1 MRVLQTKESGFG
13 LKAVVHLAP
22 TTTAATTTTTT
33 RVGVYRAIAMG
44 LFLGERGRCVV
55 LVPS

>member
-1 MRVLQTKESGFG
+1 MRMLQTKEAGFG

-22 TTTAATTTTTT
+22 TTTTT

-55 LVPS
+55 PVPS